1 MGNLTPILISNDA
14 LHLFNED
21 DGELSKKIY
30 NAVNADSRHP
40 QDVSH
45 KGYCNYITVHPSMHT
60 SADRLFMISG
70 GSMTELCSWTADFH
84 KLKNSHPELMKQM
97 LKVAKA
103 KIKEC
108 EKELKNAKK

>member
-14 LHLFNED
+14 LHLFGED

-30 NAVNADSRHP
+30 NTICADSRYP

-45 KGYCNYITVHPSMHT
+45 KGYCNYVTIHPSMH
-60 SADRLFMISG
+60 SSSDRLFMVSG
-70 GSMTELCSWTADFH
+70 GRMTELGSWTADFH
-84 KLKNSHPELMKQM
+84 KLCDSHPELMKQM
-97 LKVAKA
+97 LKVAKN

-108 EKELKNAKK
+108 EKELKSV